1 MLRPSQRASWI
12 GYALIH
18 HLLENYDTALTVLNE
33 FRKGQG
39 EVSTSYENSELILYQ
54 AMILL
59 ENKKH
64 EEALKLLTDMS
75 KEIVDVASLLETK
88 GILLHRNQIVQ
99 LRFILTWARW
109 SPPSNVHGN
118 LLIETV
124 RVDSILIFCVALMV
138 LTTILTRTMKFGKA
152 FLNP

>member
-88 GILLHRNQIVQ
+88 GILLHRNQIV
-99 LRFILTWARW
+99 
-109 SPPSNVHGN
+109 
-118 LLIETV
+118 
-124 RVDSILIFCVALMV
+124 
-138 LTTILTRTMKFGKA
+138 
-152 FLNP
+152 